1 MFSIDRARLPSTAS
15 LTAFEVASRHGS
27 FTEAAR
33 ELALTQGAIS
43 RQIRSLEDH
52 LQVRLFERSA
62 QRVVLTETGRAVAIQ
77 VRSILDQFQIAMQQ
91 ISAGRPATLV
101 LGVLPTLATRW
112 LIPKM
117 PTFVSAHPNINV
129 QLITFRR
136 EFEPVPTNFD
146 AVLTLGTQDS
156 GDIVSHRIGD
166 EDFVAFAS
174 PQLIDTHQLHSAV
187 DLKDATLL
195 LETTRPE
202 IWNKWLHANGAEAHV
217 HTRYMHFNHFDM
229 VISAAIEHL
238 GVGLAPR
245 LLIEGAIRNGQLCQL
260 DAEPLSIGTA
270 FFLSYS
276 SQKAAHP
283 PLLVFKNWL
292 LGALPDR

>member
-15 LTAFEVASRHGS
+15 LTAFEAAARLGS

-43 RQIRSLEDH
+43 RQVKSLEEH

-62 QRVVLTETGRAVAIQ
+62 QRVALTETGRAVAIQ
-77 VRSILDQFQIAMQQ
+77 VRSLLDQLQIALQEIAM
-91 ISAGRPATLV
+91 GRPAPLV

-117 PTFVSAHPNINV
+117 PTFVAAHPNIAIELV
-129 QLITFRR
+129 TYRR
-136 EFEPVPTNFD
+136 EFEPIPTNFD

-156 GDIVSHRIGD
+156 ADIVSHKIGD
-166 EDFVAFAS
+166 EDFVAFAT
-174 PQLIDTHQLHSAV
+174 PHVIEQLGLKSAA

-202 IWNKWLHANGAEAHV
+202 IWKKWLYANGAEARA
-217 HTRYMHFNHFDM
+217 HTSIMRFNHFDM
-229 VISAAIEHL
+229 VISAARRHL

-245 LLIEGAIRNGQLCQL
+245 LLIEEAVQHGELREL
-260 DAEPLSIGTA
+260 DADPLAIGTA
-270 FFLSYS
+270 YFFSYPV
-276 SQKAAHP
+276 QKATYP
-283 PLLVFKNWL
+283 PLLIFRNWL
-292 LGALPDR
+292 LGVLEER

>member
-15 LTAFEVASRHGS
+15 LTAFEAAARLGS

-43 RQIRSLEDH
+43 RQVKSLEEH

-62 QRVVLTETGRAVAIQ
+62 QRVALTETGRAVALQ
-77 VRSILDQFQIAMQQ
+77 VRSLLDQLQIALQE
-91 ISAGRPATLV
+91 IATGRPAPLV

-112 LIPKM
+112 LIPRM
-117 PTFVSAHPNINV
+117 QSFVAAHPNI
-129 QLITFRR
+129 TFELVTYRR
-136 EFEPVPTNFD
+136 EFEPIPTNFD

-156 GDIVSHRIGD
+156 ADIVSHKIGD

-174 PQLIDTHQLHSAV
+174 PPMIEQLGLNSAA

-202 IWNKWLHANGAEAHV
+202 IWKKWLYANGAESRAHSRV
-217 HTRYMHFNHFDM
+217 MRFNHFDM
-229 VISAAIEHL
+229 VISAALQHL

-245 LLIEGAIRNGQLCQL
+245 LLIEDAVRLGQLREL
-260 DAEPLSIGTA
+260 AAEPLSIGTA
-270 FFLSYS
+270 YFLSYP
-276 SQKAAHP
+276 SQKATYP
-283 PLLVFKNWL
+283 PLLIFRNWL
-292 LGALPDR
+292 LGMLDER

>member
-15 LTAFEVASRHGS
+15 LTAFEAAARLGS

-33 ELALTQGAIS
+33 ELTLTQGAIS

-52 LQVRLFERSA
+52 LQVLLFERSA
-62 QRVVLTETGRAVAIQ
+62 QRVALTETGRAVAIQ

-91 ISAGRPATLV
+91 ISTARPATLV

-112 LIPKM
+112 LIPRLSA
-117 PTFVSAHPNINV
+117 FVTAHPNINV
-129 QLITFRR
+129 ELMTFRR

-146 AVLTLGTQDS
+146 AILTLGTHDS
-156 GDIVSHRIGD
+156 GDIVSHKIGD

-174 PQLIDTHQLHSAV
+174 PELIRQKGLRSAA
-187 DLKDATLL
+187 DLKDMTLL
-195 LETTRPE
+195 LEVTRPE
-202 IWNKWLHANGAEAHV
+202 IWNKWLHANGAGAYA
-217 HTRYMHFNHFDM
+217 HTRFMHFNHFDM
-229 VISAAIEHL
+229 VVSAAVQHL

-245 LLIEGAIRNGQLCQL
+245 LLIEDAIRGGQLQEL

-270 FFLSYS
+270 YFLSYP

-292 LGALPDR
+292 LGTLTDQ